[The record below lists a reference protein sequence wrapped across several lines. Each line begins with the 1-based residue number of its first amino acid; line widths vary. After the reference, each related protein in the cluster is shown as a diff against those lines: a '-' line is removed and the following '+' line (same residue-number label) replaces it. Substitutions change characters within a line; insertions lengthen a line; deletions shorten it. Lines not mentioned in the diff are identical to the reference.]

1 MKRII
6 LSVTGLI
13 MFCVIAFA
21 QNDNVFKTVLAKL
34 DQASTVK
41 DYQQLAD
48 QFNQLGNAQKTQW
61 LPYYYAA
68 FCNAKI
74 GWLYEDDGEK
84 IEPFADIADGQ
95 IKKAQSLLD
104 TAKQKKELSEIYC
117 VISMTNRARVFINP
131 STYGRQYG

>member
-48 QFNQLGNAQKTQW
+48 QFNQLGNAQNNQW

-74 GWLYEDDGEK
+74 GWLYQDDGDK
-84 IEPFADIADGQ
+84 IEPFADKADEQ
-95 IKKAQSLLD
+95 IKKSKSLLD
-104 TAKQKKELSEIYC
+104 TITQKKELAEVY
-117 VISMTNRARVFINP
+117 VVLSMINRARVF
-131 STYGRQYG
+131 